1 MIGEMIVRIVS
12 ALLQTAVYWKAQK
25 TKDTELAMLVLVI
38 HTDRF
43 LLVTVI
49 VSVVVVV
56 SLLRTADDTM

>member
-12 ALLQTAVYWKAQK
+12 ALLQTAVYWKALK
-25 TKDTELAMLVLVI
+25 TKDAELATLVLAI